1 VGERGEEGVGG
12 LGDGIVALGRLEEL
26 TVPTIGSNPL
36 SKIIICMT
44 SIDFYI
50 FHHQLAFFK
59 FPTYSTL

>member
-50 FHHQLAFFK
+50 FHHQLAFF
-59 FPTYSTL
+59 